1 MCRKDRLTAFAEQEG
16 FAVREDS
23 DVVIAEGVPCLV
35 ADGTVSACTIKKS
48 FDPETGTPTSCIG
61 GAVHVVHIIPDD
73 KQDGCVYN
81 PDRSKIGRYIDGDG
95 KSWSNI
101 SIRKGTPNRPE
112 ADCSA
117 KDLIYRYVKQF
128 VGAVYAADHNEPK
141 SLAIQ
146 HPFNFPNTHEGRSGL
161 ASIQDRIRNQ
171 SIAIIGLGGTG
182 AYVLDM
188 IAKTAVGVIHIV
200 DDDCVDWHN
209 LMRAPGAPTGEEICS
224 LMEIKKLGTDCFN
237 KVNYYY
243 SKYASLREGIHAH
256 AVRLDGSSE
265 CNHFFREHRIDYAFV
280 CIDQDG
286 NRESPRQDVV
296 YSALS
301 REGIPFVD
309 SGISLSLD
317 RNAVGGAVTTS
328 AYNAGSLA
336 WEAGIPNASLNNKG
350 PGYRNVQLPEVNAL
364 AASLAV
370 MEWRRRTG
378 QYVSKPSPFLHKFR
392 LESPNIVTPDDL

>member
-16 FAVREDS
+16 FTIREDS

-48 FDPETGTPTSCIG
+48 FNPETGTPTSCIG
-61 GAVHVVHIIPDD
+61 DAVHVVRIIPDD
-73 KQDGCVYN
+73 KLDGCVYN
-81 PDRSKIGRYIDGDG
+81 SDRSKIGRYIDGDG

-112 ADCSA
+112 ADRSA
-117 KDLIYRYVKQF
+117 KDLIHRYVKQI
-128 VGAVYAADHNEPK
+128 VGAVYAADHKEPN

-146 HPFNFPNTHEGRSGL
+146 HPFNFPNTYEGRSGV
-161 ASIQDRIRNQ
+161 APIQDRIRDQ

-188 IAKTAVGVIHIV
+188 IAKTPVGVIHIV

-209 LMRAPGAPTGEEICS
+209 LMRAPGAPTGEEINS
-224 LMEIKKLGTDCFN
+224 LTEIKRLGTDCFS

-243 SKYASLREGIHAH
+243 SKYASFREGIHAH
-256 AVRLDGSSE
+256 TLRLDGSPK
-265 CNHFFREHRIDYAFV
+265 CNEFFREHHIDYAFV

-286 NRESPRQDVV
+286 NSESPRQDVV

-301 REGIPFVD
+301 REEIPFVD
-309 SGISLSLD
+309 SGISISLD
-317 RNAVGGAVTTS
+317 NNAVGGAVTTS
-328 AYNAGSLA
+328 AYCAGSLE
-336 WEAGIPNASLNNKG
+336 WRIGVPNASLNNKG
-350 PGYRNVQLPEVNAL
+350 LGYRNVQLPEVNAL

-370 MEWRRRTG
+370 MEWRRQTG
-378 QYVSKPSPFLHKFR
+378 QYVTEPSPFLHKFR
-392 LESPNIVTPDDL
+392 LEIPKIVAPDDL